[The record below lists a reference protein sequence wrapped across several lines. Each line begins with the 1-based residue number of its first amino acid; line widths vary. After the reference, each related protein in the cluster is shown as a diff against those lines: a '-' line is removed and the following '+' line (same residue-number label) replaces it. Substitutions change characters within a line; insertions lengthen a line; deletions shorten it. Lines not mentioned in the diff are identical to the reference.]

1 MTSRARAPAM
11 SSSDFLR
18 TVPLFAGLT
27 PQDLDTFLGI
37 FQPVAFRSGECLVR
51 QGQAADSA
59 YILESGTA
67 DVIAA
72 LPGGGEVTVATLG
85 PGSVLGEMALIES
98 ATRSA
103 TVVARSAVTGHALD
117 RDSFRLLLAQ
127 RNNAAFQIQNR
138 IARTLCARLR
148 ELNARILAN
157 ETSEH
162 ATPSVGR
169 TAASGAGRG
178 APSFDYRAFL
188 PLLPVFRRFS
198 PAEIDEFARLATV
211 IEPGRGEIVFEQGT
225 PSMTWYIL
233 VRGAVEISNAHG
245 GRHRRIGILWPGR
258 LCGLLALIEERP
270 HSMSA
275 AAREKSLLLELD
287 RPAFDRLYSGNDR
300 LASRFQDA
308 VNQDLLQALAR
319 TNNQLMRLIS
329 QARIRGARA
338 SAAVASELQRVLVTQ
353 DCRAA

>member
-1 MTSRARAPAM
+1 M
-11 SSSDFLR
+11 SSSHFLR
-18 TVPLFAGLT
+18 TVPLFAGLA
-27 PQDLDTFLGI
+27 PNDLDALLGI
-37 FQPVAFRSGECLVR
+37 FQPVAFGSGEFLVR
-51 QGQAADSA
+51 QGHAADSA

-67 DVIAA
+67 DVITA
-72 LPGGGEVTVATLG
+72 LPGGGEVIVATLG

-98 ATRSA
+98 ASRFA
-103 TVVARSAVTGHALD
+103 TVVARSAVTSHALD
-117 RDSFRLLLAQ
+117 RDSFRMLLAQ

-157 ETSEH
+157 ETPEH
-162 ATPSVGR
+162 VAPPVGR
-169 TAASGAGRG
+169 MAASDARRG

-188 PLLPVFRRFS
+188 GLLPVFRRFS

-211 IEPGRGEIVFEQGT
+211 IEPSRGEIVFEQGT
-225 PSMTWYIL
+225 PSKMWHIL
-233 VRGAVEISNAHG
+233 VRGAVEISNANG
-245 GRHRRIGILWPGR
+245 GRHRRIGILGPGR
-258 LCGLLALIEERP
+258 LCGLLALIEEQP

-287 RPAFDRLYSGNDR
+287 RPAFDRLYSGSDR

-308 VNQDLLQALAR
+308 VNQELLQALAR

-329 QARIRGARA
+329 QARIRDARTK
-338 SAAVASELQRVLVTQ
+338 AADVEELQRALGTQ
-353 DCRAA
+353 DCRTA